1 MAITDFLLQA
11 NTAPRVQPGA
21 TQTSAQQRAA
31 SAPEHSFS
39 SVYAQQRAAKPEQ
52 SQQRDAAPT
61 RHNASTQATTIKN
74 SAANATEK
82 SDTKAAVK
90 NTADAKKSTSDST
103 ASSIGEDVD
112 EGALTLA
119 EQEALLASQEQG
131 EAEAVE
137 VDEDDILDPLLLMA
151 MAATPTQYNTQTES
165 VEGQAP
171 VLLGRI
177 HTGFTLHSDSVAA
190 DELALD
196 ADEALVLL
204 KPDAEAETVEGDEP
218 SMLLNA
224 SGKALEGLSEKTN
237 ADKNSSAAVLDSVK
251 AAPDTLLNAKA
262 VTPTDSIRADLQP
275 PPESQLSAQAV
286 RQVPGAAIAM
296 QQPGWTQDV
305 TDKVMW
311 MSAQN
316 LKSAEIKLDPAEL
329 GRLDIK
335 IDMTQEQTQV
345 SFSSAHAGVRESLE
359 SQMHRLRELF
369 AQQGLHNVDVDV
381 SDQSQHN
388 AQTQEQVAA
397 QDRGGERFADDQ
409 DVQTHVTS
417 IDTQQDGRLGRVDYY
432 A

>member
-11 NTAPRVQPGA
+11 NTAPRVQSGA
-21 TQTSAQQRAA
+21 TQTGAQQRAA

-61 RHNASTQATTIKN
+61 RHNTSTQAATIKN
-74 SAANATEK
+74 SAANTTEK
-82 SDTKAAVK
+82 SDAKAAVK
-90 NTADAKKSTSDST
+90 NTADAKRSTSDST
-103 ASSIGEDVD
+103 AVIGEDVD
-112 EGALTLA
+112 EGTLTLA
-119 EQEALLASQEQG
+119 EQAALLASQEQG

-151 MAATPTQYNTQTES
+151 MAATPTQYNTQAES

-204 KPDAEAETVEGDEP
+204 KPDAEAETVEGDES

-237 ADKNSSAAVLDSVK
+237 ADKNSSAAMLDSVK

-397 QDRGGERFADDQ
+397 QGRGGERFADDQ

>member
-11 NTAPRVQPGA
+11 NTAPRVQSGA
-21 TQTSAQQRAA
+21 TQTGAQQHAA

-61 RHNASTQATTIKN
+61 RHNASTQAATIKN
-74 SAANATEK
+74 SAANTTEK
-82 SDTKAAVK
+82 SDVKAAVK
-90 NTADAKKSTSDST
+90 NTADAKRSTSDST
-103 ASSIGEDVD
+103 AVIGEDVD
-112 EGALTLA
+112 EGTLTLA
-119 EQEALLASQEQG
+119 EQAALLASQEQG

-151 MAATPTQYNTQTES
+151 MAATPTQYNTQAES

-204 KPDAEAETVEGDEP
+204 KPDAEAETVEGDES

-397 QDRGGERFADDQ
+397 QGRGGERFADDQ

>member
-204 KPDAEAETVEGDEP
+204 KPDAEAETVEGDES

-335 IDMTQEQTQV
+335 IDMTQEHTQV

-397 QDRGGERFADDQ
+397 QGRGGERFADDQ

>member
-52 SQQRDAAPT
+52 SQQCDAAPT
-61 RHNASTQATTIKN
+61 RHNASTQAATIKN

-151 MAATPTQYNTQTES
+151 MAATPTQYNTQAES

-171 VLLGRI
+171 ILLGRI
-177 HTGFTLHSDSVAA
+177 HTGFTLHSDSAAA

-237 ADKNSSAAVLDSVK
+237 ADKNSSAAVQDSVK
-251 AAPDTLLNAKA
+251 AAPDTLLNTKA

>member
-1 MAITDFLLQA
+1 M
-11 NTAPRVQPGA
+11 
-21 TQTSAQQRAA
+21 
-31 SAPEHSFS
+31 
-39 SVYAQQRAAKPEQ
+39 
-52 SQQRDAAPT
+52 
-61 RHNASTQATTIKN
+61 
-74 SAANATEK
+74 
-82 SDTKAAVK
+82 K

-151 MAATPTQYNTQTES
+151 MAVTPTQYNTQTES

-204 KPDAEAETVEGDEP
+204 KPDAEAETVEGDES

-275 PPESQLSAQAV
+275 PPESQLMRKRCAKCQA
-286 RQVPGAAIAM
+286 
-296 QQPGWTQDV
+296 
-305 TDKVMW
+305 
-311 MSAQN
+311 
-316 LKSAEIKLDPAEL
+316 L
-329 GRLDIK
+329 
-335 IDMTQEQTQV
+335 
-345 SFSSAHAGVRESLE
+345 
-359 SQMHRLRELF
+359 RLRCNNR
-369 AQQGLHNVDVDV
+369 A
-381 SDQSQHN
+381 
-388 AQTQEQVAA
+388 
-397 QDRGGERFADDQ
+397 
-409 DVQTHVTS
+409 
-417 IDTQQDGRLGRVDYY
+417 GRRM
-432 A
+432 